1 MQPAL
6 TAAVR
11 LGLVTI
17 VPVPRI
23 PSEARY
29 GATVVSSRAT
39 LVLLKTQLSAAVSSV
54 RENNNVTNGPGGPAT
69 AGIAVAATTGSA
81 NIRTAT
87 AAPGHRRA
95 RTASSVAATIFLIL
109 AAPPLPADDGYMTL
123 RMLGR
128 CTQRHHQSAQPGA
141 SAQECMRR

>member
-11 LGLVTI
+11 LVTI

-39 LVLLKTQLSAAVSSV
+39 LVLLATQLSAAVSSV
-54 RENNNVTNGPGGPAT
+54 RENNSVTNGPDGPAT
-69 AGIAVAATTGSA
+69 AGIAAAATAGSA
-81 NIRTAT
+81 NIRAAT
-87 AAPGHRRA
+87 AATGHRRA
-95 RTASSVAATIFLIL
+95 PCLMPGGPAAFINL
-109 AAPPLPADDGYMTL
+109 PPCYQRMTVI
-123 RMLGR
+123 
-128 CTQRHHQSAQPGA
+128 
-141 SAQECMRR
+141 